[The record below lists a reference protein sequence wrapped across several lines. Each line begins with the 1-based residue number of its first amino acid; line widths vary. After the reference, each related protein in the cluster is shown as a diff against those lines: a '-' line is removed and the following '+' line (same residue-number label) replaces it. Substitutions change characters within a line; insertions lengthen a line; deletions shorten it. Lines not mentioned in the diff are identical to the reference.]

1 MGGLVLW
8 PDTEDG
14 GGKKERSPQGV
25 VGTDCSHLHFTFYI
39 LYSTFYISHFRRKEH
54 SPQGVVGTDC
64 SLDETENFNFMLST

>member
-25 VGTDCSHLHFTFYI
+25 VGTDCSLDGTKQFDSMDVASFMFLRTI
-39 LYSTFYISHFRRKEH
+39 MLRKLPH
-54 SPQGVVGTDC
+54 SLP
-64 SLDETENFNFMLST
+64 